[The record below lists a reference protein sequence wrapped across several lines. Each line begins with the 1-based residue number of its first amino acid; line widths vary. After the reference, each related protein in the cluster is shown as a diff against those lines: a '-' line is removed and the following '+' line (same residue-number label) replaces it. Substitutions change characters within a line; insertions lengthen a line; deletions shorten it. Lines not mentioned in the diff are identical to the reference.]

1 MAVSQS
7 NVVRQPFRGSAMDSL
22 KYDNLL
28 KELKSLTGLTLE
40 VKADGSEEAQD
51 IHAQLKSLI
60 SAYKEKYSQEHFLL
74 SLLTED
80 SLPHIVAKRAKK
92 LHIDPQL
99 PRIMLLMDFK
109 SPLSENTMEILDHLV
124 VSKPKPLTIPINKH
138 QLVLLKP
145 VTKEETKEDF
155 HHFSGTL
162 VDTLNTEALVSVH
175 ISYSDSFTDLS
186 MTGSIYKENALALEV
201 GKLFHSDRKVY
212 PNDKLGVGRLIKDIP
227 LDTCRK
233 FITEVFGNEA
243 PKLLDSETGN
253 IVNTFIH
260 NNLNIAE
267 TARQLHMHRNTLL
280 FRLEKIENATG
291 LDLRN
296 FEDALTFRIA
306 TMIVG
311 YYKERNF

>member
-1 MAVSQS
+1 
-7 NVVRQPFRGSAMDSL
+7 MDTS
-22 KYDNLL
+22 KTDNLL

-40 VKADGSEEAQD
+40 MKADNSEDVEYT
-51 IHAQLKSLI
+51 HTQLKSLI
-60 SAYKEKYSQEHFLL
+60 LAYKEKYSQENFLL
-74 SLLTED
+74 SLITEEA
-80 SLPHIVAKRAKK
+80 LPYKVAERATK
-92 LHIDPQL
+92 LHIDPYL

-109 SPLSENTMEILDHLV
+109 SPLMENTIEILENLV

-145 VTKEETKEDF
+145 IAKEDTMEDF
-155 HHFSGTL
+155 HHYSAML
-162 VDTLNTEALVSVH
+162 VDTLNTEALVGVH

-186 MTGSIYKENALALEV
+186 MTSSIYKENALALEV
-201 GKLFHSDRKVY
+201 GKLFHSDKKVY

-227 LDTCRK
+227 LDTSRK
-233 FITEVFGNEA
+233 FITEIFGDET
-243 PKLLDSETGN
+243 PKLLDSETRN
-253 IVNTFIH
+253 IVNTFIK